1 MVNRFFLATF
11 AFVSMLPIATR
22 AADNDQLESRGFSQC
37 FLYRDAEGHI
47 WVGEPLVSLGMI
59 GVHAMPPVRVSPAV
73 TQRLAPMVNEVVNEP
88 KDHDLYWWGDLPKLR
103 DQDRPVILL
112 CLETKLRPSGKG
124 EWDQPKLYEVVSAD
138 VVHAEFVS
146 REWREAWKSLDAG
159 LKEVIAASR
168 TAPNDQKRQRLSQA
182 IERSSRA
189 INIMASVNVDSAHRA
204 LVRRIEPKARAV
216 RLFQRNVERQW
227 GGQLRECAARLR
239 ITPQTPLPPEP
250 KDHPLLEMLIKSDS
264 AATMLAEV
272 KRTLPEDAL
281 EQRLTYSQ
289 SLQRMVF
296 AWQVEHLTADQF
308 HTLRR
313 DAQKQLERMASDA
326 NVNQKPK
333 WSRDEAKAIKE
344 WSVVLR
350 PADEKLLNEK
360 LLLRGTL
367 VDRVQESGSAIG
379 LQRGD
384 IIIDYAGAYDL
395 VMGRFPSFSAMGRLT
410 NMARYGGELLVL
422 RGDKLITIVI
432 KKP

>member
-1 MVNRFFLATF
+1 M
-11 AFVSMLPIATR
+11 
-22 AADNDQLESRGFSQC
+22 
-37 FLYRDAEGHI
+37 
-47 WVGEPLVSLGMI
+47 VSLGMI

-73 TQRLAPMVNEVVNEP
+73 AQRLASVINEVANEP
-88 KDHDLYWWGDLPKLR
+88 KDRDLYWFGDLPKLR
-103 DQDRPVILL
+103 DQDRPVVLL

-138 VVHAEFVS
+138 MVDAEFVS
-146 REWREAWKSLDAG
+146 REWREAWKSLDTG
-159 LKEVIAASR
+159 LKEVIALSR

-189 INIMASVNVDSAHRA
+189 LNVMAGVNVNPVHRA

-227 GGQLRECAARLR
+227 GGQLRECVARLR

-250 KDHPLLEMLIKSDS
+250 EEYPLLEMLIKSDS
-264 AATMLAEV
+264 AATMLAKV
-272 KRTLPEDAL
+272 KQTLPEDAL

-289 SLQRMVF
+289 GLQRTVF
-296 AWQVEHLTADQF
+296 AWQIEHLTADQF
-308 HTLRR
+308 QTLRR

-326 NVNQKPK
+326 SVGQKPK
-333 WSRDEAKAIKE
+333 SSKDETKTIEE
-344 WSVVLR
+344 WHVVLR
-350 PADEKLLNEK
+350 PADEELLAEK

-367 VDRVQESGSAIG
+367 VARVGESGSPAG
-379 LQRGD
+379 LKRGD

-395 VMGRFPSFSAMGRLT
+395 VMGRFPSFSAIGRLT

-422 RGDKLITIVI
+422 RGEKLKTIVV